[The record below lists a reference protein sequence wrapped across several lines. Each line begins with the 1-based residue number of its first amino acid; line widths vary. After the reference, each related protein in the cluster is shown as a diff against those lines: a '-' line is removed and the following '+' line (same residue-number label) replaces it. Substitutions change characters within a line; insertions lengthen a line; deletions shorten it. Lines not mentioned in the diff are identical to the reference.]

1 MVYEHTEILKDN
13 SFIYFRGRVDTKL
26 TFTARGSAKVIVF
39 DVGGHIV

>member
-26 TFTARGSAKVIVF
+26 TLSLNR
-39 DVGGHIV
+39 VGKEGL